1 DLFFFSSRRR
11 HTRFSRDWSS
21 DVCSSDLTRQRHP
34 QESVLIRGGRLVRLD
49 GERKPH
55 LGRERAVSDACNV
68 VHAMVAVEWIGT
80 RAFDGEDIILDHNV
94 DVLPLHTSDL
104 DDDLERILC
113 LEDLDRRLPHPPT
126 ALADAASGD
135 HRLVQRVDARM
146 PPGMWAGTHPS
157 DNDHRVSSFM
167 PMCNPG
173 AFLSQTT
180 ISPKHMGSI
189 Q

>member
-1 DLFFFSSRRR
+1 QAGVGSWWDRIRSCVPPFCVGVPDARIIGCTGRDNSSA
-11 HTRFSRDWSS
+11 SG
-21 DVCSSDLTRQRHP
+21 TRQRHP

-104 DDDLERILC
+104 
-113 LEDLDRRLPHPPT
+113 
-126 ALADAASGD
+126 
-135 HRLVQRVDARM
+135 
-146 PPGMWAGTHPS
+146 
-157 DNDHRVSSFM
+157 
-167 PMCNPG
+167 
-173 AFLSQTT
+173 
-180 ISPKHMGSI
+180 
-189 Q
+189 